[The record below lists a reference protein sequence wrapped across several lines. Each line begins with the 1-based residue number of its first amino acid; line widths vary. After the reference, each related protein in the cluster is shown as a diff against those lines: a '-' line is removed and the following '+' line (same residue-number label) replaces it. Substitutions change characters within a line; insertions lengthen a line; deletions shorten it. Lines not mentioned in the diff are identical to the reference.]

1 MDKIA
6 KSEMM
11 FGYFMIF
18 EKKMYMVYVVYVQE
32 KKRKREPWN
41 GRGKNRGKAFKCGGN
56 A

>member
-18 EKKMYMVYVVYVQE
+18 EKNVYGICGICSG
-32 KKRKREPWN
+32 KKQKT
-41 GRGKNRGKAFKCGGN
+41 
-56 A
+56 